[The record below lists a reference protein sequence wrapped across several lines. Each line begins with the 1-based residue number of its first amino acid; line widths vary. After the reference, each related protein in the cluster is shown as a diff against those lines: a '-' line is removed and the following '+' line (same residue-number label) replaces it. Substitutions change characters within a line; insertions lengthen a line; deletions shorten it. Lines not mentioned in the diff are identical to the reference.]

1 MATNVTVIT
10 NSASTVSIRPSTK
23 SVASLSA
30 IPSSN
35 ISLGSLSN
43 VDVVNV
49 ANGQSLV
56 YNSATG
62 KFEANEVTAAQPT
75 NLVGGSF

>member
-23 SVASLSA
+23 TVASLSA

-35 ISLGSLSN
+35 ITLGSLSN
-43 VDVVNV
+43 VDVANV

-62 KFEANEVTAAQPT
+62 KYVAAEVTAVQPT